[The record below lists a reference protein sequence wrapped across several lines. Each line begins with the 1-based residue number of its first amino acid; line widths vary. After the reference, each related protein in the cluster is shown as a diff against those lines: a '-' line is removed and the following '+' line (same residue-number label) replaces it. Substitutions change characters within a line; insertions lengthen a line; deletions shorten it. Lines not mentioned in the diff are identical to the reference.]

1 MIRPRT
7 KGPRSVIFTT
17 ADSLF
22 VRFVTRTIVPIGS
35 VRCAAV
41 MAFWSY
47 TVPSAPLRPAYGGP
61 YQLAK
66 PTSVE
71 TGFPKPFG
79 PGGGAGAEAGGGE
92 GTTVPAVVPPLF
104 GCAGRVI

>member
-7 KGPRSVIFTT
+7 NGPRSVIFTT
-17 ADSLF
+17 TDSLL

-41 MAFWSY
+41 IAFWLY

-61 YQLAK
+61 YQLAR

-71 TGFPKPFG
+71 TGLPKLFG
-79 PGGGAGAEAGGGE
+79 TGAGEGITAVESLESIDPAGP
-92 GTTVPAVVPPLF
+92 VLLPL
-104 GCAGRVI
+104 

>member
-1 MIRPRT
+1 MNRPRT

-17 ADSLF
+17 TDSLF

-41 MAFWSY
+41 IAFWLD

-71 TGFPKPFG
+71 TGFPKPFTD
-79 PGGGAGAEAGGGE
+79 AGGHGGRE
-92 GTTVPAVVPPLF
+92 GSNACSPPPLF
-104 GCAGRVI
+104 GVT

>member
-7 KGPRSVIFTT
+7 NGPRSVIFTT

-22 VRFVTRTIVPIGS
+22 VKLVTRTIVPIGS

-41 MAFWSY
+41 IAFWSY

-61 YQLAK
+61 YQLAN

-71 TGFPKPFG
+71 TGLPKLFG
-79 PGGGAGAEAGGGE
+79 IGAGE
-92 GTTVPAVVPPLF
+92 G
-104 GCAGRVI
+104 

>member
-1 MIRPRT
+1 MMRPWT
-7 KGPRSVIFTT
+7 NGPRSVIFTT
-17 ADSLF
+17 TDSLF

-41 MAFWSY
+41 IAFWSY

-66 PTSVE
+66 PISVE
-71 TGFPKPFG
+71 TGFPKLFG
-79 PGGGAGAEAGGGE
+79 TGAGAGA
-92 GTTVPAVVPPLF
+92 TAAALF
-104 GCAGRVI
+104 ASSGCVGRVLLLLW